1 MLAVLVLVAIVTQDQ
16 TPLRAAPRESALQQ
30 TVLWQG
36 DTLVVRGEQLDYL
49 EVYDHRR
56 ERTGYVQA
64 WRVRP
69 YSLDPSS
76 TPELLAVV
84 RFLRDSPGME
94 ALGIGYVAL
103 FLKAAPAETIG
114 AEIFEA
120 LGTLAERLARRAST
134 RRSKPGDEVLAAHL
148 EVAAGY
154 GVQIRGFEKEGRVQF
169 CYEGDAFRRV
179 LAFPS
184 TDEQR
189 AHAALALTRPECVS
203 PDVGPVQRYELDR
216 WQAEV
221 LDRVAVDKVPGYLGN
236 RIRLRRAGVWASLA
250 FQRMRQGESPQETA
264 TRALQ
269 ELAGVNKTEL
279 AEDDRTAY
287 TEAAVRVGASRWA
300 AENLIS
306 STGTLSL
313 LATLGQFGET
323 CLKLTNAKQ
332 NAPAP
337 LFERCTYGVVW
348 TASARANPRGTALA
362 LAVQPLETWRELWI
376 FRHGDAGWTV
386 DVLAPTAN
394 GPDLG
399 YLEFAGWAP
408 DGTRLL
414 AVREARVDGK
424 FKRSFEIIRLDTLE
438 VEKQAESPEA
448 LTPFYRWQDPEWKRQ
463 TLAIR

>member
-1 MLAVLVLVAIVTQDQ
+1 VLAALVLVAIVTQDQ
-16 TPLRAAPRESALQQ
+16 TPLRSAPSESALQQ

-36 DTLVVRGEQLDYL
+36 DTLEVRGEQLDYL

-56 ERTGYVQA
+56 ERAGYVQT
-64 WRVRP
+64 WRVRSYP
-69 YSLDPSS
+69 LDPSS
-76 TPELLAVV
+76 APEFLAVV
-84 RFLRDSPGME
+84 RFLRDSPGLE

-103 FLKAAPAETIG
+103 FLKAAPAETIS
-114 AEIFEA
+114 AEIFDA
-120 LGTLAERLARRAST
+120 LGTLAERLARRASA
-134 RRSKPGDEVLAAHL
+134 RRNKPGDEVLAAHL
-148 EVAAGY
+148 EVAADY
-154 GVQIRGFEKEGRVQF
+154 GILIRGFEKEGRIQF

-189 AHAALALTRPECVS
+189 ARAALALTRPECVS
-203 PDVGPVQRYELDR
+203 PDLGPVQRYELDL

-221 LDRVAVDKVPGYLGN
+221 LDRAAVDRLAGYLGN

-250 FQRMRQGESPQETA
+250 FQRMRRGESPQETA

-269 ELAGVNKTEL
+269 ELAGVNKTQL

-300 AENLIS
+300 AENLAAPV
-306 STGTLSL
+306 GALSL
-313 LATLGQFGET
+313 IATPGQAGET
-323 CLKLTNAKQ
+323 CVKLISATQ
-332 NAPAP
+332 NTQVS

-348 TASARANPRGTALA
+348 TASSRANPRGTALA
-362 LAVQPLETWRELWI
+362 LAVQPLDTWRELWV
-376 FRHGDAGWTV
+376 FHKGDAGWTV
-386 DVLAPTAN
+386 DVLAPATN

-399 YLEFAGWAP
+399 YLDFAGWVP
-408 DGTRLL
+408 DGTRML
-414 AVREARVDGK
+414 AARETRVDGK

-438 VEKQAESPEA
+438 VEKQAERPEA
-448 LTPFYRWQDPEWKRQ
+448 LTLFYRWQDPEWKRQ

>member
-1 MLAVLVLVAIVTQDQ
+1 MLAALVLVAIVTQDQ

-36 DTLVVRGEQLDYL
+36 DTLEVRGEQLDYV

-56 ERTGYVQA
+56 ERAGYVQT

-69 YSLDPSS
+69 YPLDPSS
-76 TPELLAVV
+76 APELLAVV

-103 FLKAAPAETIG
+103 FLKAAPAEAIG
-114 AEIFEA
+114 AEIFDT
-120 LGTLAERLARRAST
+120 LGTMAERLARRASA
-134 RRSKPGDEVLAAHL
+134 RRNKPGDEVLAAHL
-148 EVAAGY
+148 EVTAGY

-184 TDEQR
+184 TEEQHAR
-189 AHAALALTRPECVS
+189 AALALTRPECVS
-203 PDVGPVQRYELDR
+203 PDVGPVQRYELDLWR
-216 WQAEV
+216 AEV
-221 LDRVAVDKVPGYLGN
+221 LDRVAVDRLPGYLGN

-250 FQRMRQGESPQETA
+250 FHRTRRGDSPQEAA

-269 ELAGVNKTEL
+269 ELAGVNKAEL

-287 TEAAVRVGASRWA
+287 TEAAVRVGTSRWA
-300 AENLIS
+300 AE
-306 STGTLSL
+306 
-313 LATLGQFGET
+313 
-323 CLKLTNAKQ
+323 
-332 NAPAP
+332 
-337 LFERCTYGVVW
+337 
-348 TASARANPRGTALA
+348 GTALA
-362 LAVQPLETWRELWI
+362 LAVQPLDTWRELWI
-376 FRHGDAGWTV
+376 FRKGDVGWTV
-386 DVLAPTAN
+386 DVLAPGAN

-399 YLEFAGWAP
+399 YLDFAGWVP
-408 DGTRLL
+408 DGTRML
-414 AVREARVDGK
+414 AAREARTDGK